1 MPSKYEITR
10 NAAEWL
16 KTEVLASQPKYLA
29 FLRTAANNYKYNF
42 VEQLLIHEQKP
53 DATACASIELW
64 NQLGRWVN
72 KGTHGIALLDTSSPR
87 HRLRYVFDISDTN
100 SYAGRTVSIWQMEF
114 RHELAMMEA
123 LSDSFGIP
131 REQMQSFPEFLEK
144 TAEVLVEDNITDY
157 LRDLT
162 LNTKGSLLE
171 DLDEFNIE
179 VELRRTMRSSI
190 TYMLLTRCGYDPS
203 IYEDYLDFS
212 HIRDFDTPDVAT
224 ILGNAVSDVSEM
236 ALREI
241 GVTVRALEKA
251 ERTQNRTFAENR
263 FPSYDVAGST
273 NNQPETERSDTN
285 DQSHLHS
292 EGRLFD
298 PRPGSAGG
306 PENREVRN
314 DAPSVPAEPSSGD
327 LRRDAPERD
336 AERALG
342 ADRPAGQR
350 DDGAPNL
357 ADGTDGGRDGAV
369 QGERPDGLG
378 RPDERDQGSGRG
390 DRDAGA
396 DLRVDEETPPA
407 DDDLPSEE
415 EQQNRIAEAEVE
427 QASAFVISQEDI
439 DAVLLGGSHISEGKY
454 RIYTQFLKQEPAADN
469 IRFLKNEY
477 GIGGAYPAVV
487 GREISEDH
495 DGKGIRLRLGKI
507 TEPDAEL
514 LLTWAKV
521 EKRIRELIR
530 DDRYLNQAERES
542 YPAWQRKQAAQADRA
557 QIAEAFLSVVRDYND
572 FQTQLGNTG
581 ALLNQ
586 YVLSDCA
593 HALTI
598 GEKTTRTLSGSD
610 YILPL
615 MRDALRQIIS
625 ENTHLTDRCNEVLE
639 ALNRD
644 VVKPLEPTYDELNPP
659 PEPPKEYRF
668 SLGDTV
674 YLGAQ
679 QYELLFLGADE
690 VRLYDPT
697 FPLLNKELSREEF
710 DRMVAENPLNDG
722 HLQVIEVVKPEAV
735 SDNDF
740 LERAKAVINEYAQ
753 REFGQDADYTDLHA
767 VDLAFTTVSDADVPV
782 QASVDLL
789 EYHLDRYVSGVLIE
803 RRSYD
808 SLEDLISKELEY
820 LDFDALTDFTDDQIA
835 EAEEKRASQEWEEAH
850 EPEAEAEYLP
860 GDILQIGADDDVPE
874 YRVITTR
881 RVASDENN
889 LPVTMYGFVAYWDR
903 ELQHEKL
910 SNTARLPVNQPIKV
924 IERTLAARLV
934 DFFHTYQPEENP
946 PRGEASVFRME
957 EDLRSNGKI
966 TDLIGLIELIVP
978 ESVVTNEGK
987 AEADQLLRE
996 MITLL
1001 PENLR
1006 YTVFGDNLS
1015 ELERLGFPIPPR
1027 EELDGMRQDT
1037 VFAPVAQELA
1047 AKAESQQSRADEMIQ
1062 QALLAAELSERT
1074 GQNVF
1079 AFEEGNPNPVNLP
1092 KSETPPVVEPT
1103 QAEETSLAPPMPVKR
1118 QSLRPTVLHPEIK
1131 NADRHDFQITVD
1143 DLGVGTPTE
1152 RYFNNVTAI
1161 RLLKKLEAEGRLATP
1176 EEQVLLSR
1184 YVGWGG
1190 LASCF
1195 EETSSHYLELKGLLT
1210 EDEYA
1215 AARESTLTAFFTPPV
1230 VIRGIYQAMEQMGF
1244 QRGNILEPSCGIG
1257 NFMGMLP
1264 ASMQDSRLYGVE
1276 LDSISGRIAQQLYQ
1290 KASIAVQGFEATDL
1304 PDSFFDAS
1312 IGNVPF
1318 GQFKVLDKRY
1328 DKHNFLIHDYFFA
1341 KALDKV
1347 RPGGVIAF
1355 ITSKGTLDKENPAVR
1370 KYIAQ
1375 RADLLGAIRLPNDT
1389 FKKAAGTDV
1398 TSDIIFLQKR
1408 DRLIDQE
1415 PDWVH
1420 LDTDPNGVRMN
1431 RYFVDHPEMI
1441 LGEMKVVSG
1450 PFGPDSACVPYE
1462 DQALGDLLSAA
1473 VQNIHADYTAIDLEE
1488 VTDEEADLTIP
1499 ADPSVRNYSYT
1510 LVDGK
1515 LYYRQNSI
1523 MKPVDVSLTGQ
1534 NRIKGM
1540 IGIRDSVR
1548 KLIEYQTE
1556 DFPEEMITREREEL
1570 NRLYD
1575 SFVAS
1580 YGILN
1585 ARANKSVFADDNS
1598 ASLLSSLEVLDD
1610 EGKFIRKADMFTR
1623 RTIKQ
1628 RVVITAVDTASEALA
1643 LSLAEKAKVD
1653 MDYMMQLTGKTEAE
1667 IVEDL
1672 EGVIFLNP
1680 LYGFGGS
1687 GGEKYLPTDEYL
1699 SGNVREKLAV
1709 AKRSA
1714 ELSPADYR
1722 PNVEALERV
1731 QPVDLTASEI
1741 SVRLGATWLP
1751 PEIVEQFMFYLLS
1764 TPRYCQWNIKVRY
1777 SQYTGEWNI
1786 EGKSYDRGN
1795 VKANSTYGTS
1805 RINAYK
1811 IIEQTL
1817 NLRDVKI
1824 FDYFEDDSGR
1834 KIAVLNRTET
1844 AIAQGKQA
1852 LIKEAFAEWIWQDP
1866 NRRQKL
1872 CKLYNEKFNSNRP
1885 REYDGSHLS
1894 FVGINPE
1901 IQLRPHQ
1908 VNAIAHILYGGNT
1921 LLAHVVGAGKTFEM
1935 VAAAQELKR
1944 LGLCHKSLI
1953 VVPNHLTEQWAAE
1966 YLQLYPAANILVA
1979 TRKSFETKN
1988 RKRFCGRIATGDYDA
2003 VIIGHSQFEK
2013 IPMSVEWQT
2022 YMLQQQIEE
2031 IVAGIAEAKRNRG
2044 DNFTVKQL
2052 EKAKKSAEAK
2062 LKKLN
2067 DQSRKDDVV
2076 TFEELGIDRI
2086 FVDEAHYFKN
2096 LAAFSKMRNVGG
2108 ISQTEAQK
2116 SSDLYMKCRYLD
2128 ELTGGRGV
2136 VFATG
2141 TPISNSMVEMYTM
2154 QKYLQYNALDQQGLL
2169 HFDAWAST
2177 FGETVTAIELA
2188 PEGSGYRSK
2197 TRFARFY
2204 NLPELM
2210 SMFKTVADIQTADML
2225 KLPVPKAN
2233 YHNIVLKP
2241 SQTQKDMVA
2250 GLSERAE
2257 KVRNKMVSSDEDN
2270 MLLITNDGRK
2280 LALDQ
2285 RLMNEMLP
2293 DHESSKVS
2301 ACANN
2306 VFEIWQRTADQRS
2319 TQMVFCDLSTPH
2331 NDGKFNVYDDLKKKL
2346 TEKGIPEE
2354 EIAFIHSAGTE
2365 EQKKELFG
2373 KVRNGQIRVLIGSTQ
2388 KMGAGTN
2395 VQQKLIALHHVDCPW
2410 RPSDLQQR
2418 EGRIIRQGNENPEVE
2433 IYTYVTEATFD
2444 SYLYQ
2449 LVESKQKFIGQIM
2462 TSKSPVRSAED
2473 IDEQALSYAEIKALC
2488 TGNPYIKEKM
2498 DLDIEV
2504 SRLKLLKA
2512 NHLSQRYA
2520 LEDQIIHHF
2529 PKEIRAL
2536 EQKVEGYTYDIGR
2549 VKVSTHPNEDGFS
2562 PMVIEGTRHSDKKA
2576 AGSAILE
2583 VCKSMTSPD
2592 PIPLGSYRGFDM
2604 ELYFDTVSREYKIT
2618 LIGSL
2623 RHVVP
2628 LGTDIF
2634 GNIQR
2639 LDNTLDGLQGR
2650 LDNTQAYL
2658 ENTRQQLEEAK
2669 VAVTKPFPHE
2679 ADLASKSARL
2689 AELNAM
2695 LDMDKPENEI
2705 VDSDRGDDD
2714 TPQTPSREQSR

>member
-1 MPSKYEITR
+1 MASKYEITK

-29 FLRTAANNYKYNF
+29 FLRTAANNYKYSF

-53 DATACASIELW
+53 DATACAGIDVW
-64 NQLGRWVN
+64 NRLGRWVN
-72 KGTHGIALLDTSSPR
+72 KGTHGIALLDTSSPQ

-114 RHELAMMEA
+114 RHELAVMEA
-123 LSDSFGIP
+123 LSDSFGIA
-131 REQMQSFPEFLEK
+131 REQMESFPEFLEK
-144 TAEVLVEDNITDY
+144 AAEVLVEDNITDY

-171 DLDEFNIE
+171 DLDELNIE

-251 ERTQNRTFAENR
+251 ERTSNRTFAENR
-263 FPSYDVAGST
+263 ISGYDVTGKA
-273 NNQPETERSDTN
+273 NNQPVTERSEQH
-285 DQSHLHS
+285 DQPHLHA
-292 EGRLFD
+292 EGRLPD
-298 PRPGSAGG
+298 PRSGSPGS

-314 DAPSVPAEPSSGD
+314 DAPSVPAGLPSGD
-327 LRRDAPERD
+327 LRRDAPEGD
-336 AERALG
+336 SERALG
-342 ADRPAGQR
+342 ADRPTGQR
-350 DDGAPNL
+350 DGGAPGI
-357 ADGTDGGRDGAV
+357 AGGTGGGRDGAS
-369 QGERPDGLG
+369 ESDRSDGLG
-378 RPDERDQGSGRG
+378 ASDERDQVLGGRN
-390 DRDAGA
+390 RNAGP
-396 DLRVDEETPPA
+396 DLRISEETPPA
-407 DDDLPSEE
+407 DDELPSER
-415 EQQNRIAEAEVE
+415 EQQNRIAEAEADR
-427 QASAFVISQEDI
+427 ASAFVISQEDI
-439 DAVLLGGSHISEGKY
+439 DTVLMGGSHVSEGKF
-454 RIYTQFLKQEPAADN
+454 RIYTQLLKQEPAADN
-469 IRFLKNEY
+469 ILFLKNEY

-487 GREISEDH
+487 GRNISEDH

-530 DDRYLNQAERES
+530 DDRYFNQAEREN
-542 YPAWQRKQAAQADRA
+542 YPVWQRGQAARA
-557 QIAEAFLSVVRDYND
+557 ERAEIAESFLSVVRDFND
-572 FQTQLGNTG
+572 YETQLGNTG
-581 ALLNQ
+581 VLLNQ
-586 YVLSDCA
+586 YVLSSCA
-593 HALTI
+593 QSLTL
-598 GEKTTRTLSGSD
+598 GEKTTNSLSGND
-610 YILPL
+610 FILPL

-639 ALNRD
+639 ALERD

-674 YLGAQ
+674 YLGTQ
-679 QYELLFLGADE
+679 QFELLYLGADE

-697 FPLLNKELSREEF
+697 FPLLNKELSREDF
-710 DRMVAENPLNDG
+710 DRMIAENPLNDG
-722 HLQVIEVVKPEAV
+722 HLHPVEVAPQATEPLPEGA
-735 SDNDF
+735 
-740 LERAKAVINEYAQ
+740 A
-753 REFGQDADYTDLHA
+753 
-767 VDLAFTTVSDADVPV
+767 
-782 QASVDLL
+782 
-789 EYHLDRYVSGVLIE
+789 
-803 RRSYD
+803 
-808 SLEDLISKELEY
+808 
-820 LDFDALTDFTDDQIA
+820 A
-835 EAEEKRASQEWEEAH
+835 EI
-850 EPEAEAEYLP
+850 EYLP

-874 YRVITTR
+874 YRVITTKR
-881 RVASDENN
+881 TAYDESDQ
-889 LPVTMYGFVAYWDR
+889 PVTMYGFVSYWDR

-910 SNTARLPVNQPIKV
+910 SNTARLPEDQPIKV
-924 IERTLAARLV
+924 IGSTLAARLV

-946 PRGEASVFRME
+946 PRGEESVFRME
-957 EDLRSNGKI
+957 EGLRNNGMI
-966 TDLIGLIELIVP
+966 TDVIGLIELIVP
-978 ESVVTNEGK
+978 EEAMTDEQK
-987 AEADQLLRE
+987 ADADQLLRE
-996 MITLL
+996 LITRL
-1001 PENLR
+1001 PEDLR
-1006 YTVFGDNLS
+1006 YTVFGDSLS
-1015 ELERLGFPIPPR
+1015 ELERLGFPIPPQ
-1027 EELDGMRQDT
+1027 EDLENMRRDA
-1037 VFAPVAQELA
+1037 VFSPVAQELA
-1047 AKAESQQSRADEMIQ
+1047 KQTAAPSASRVDEMLQ
-1062 QALLAAELSERT
+1062 QALLAAELSEQT

-1079 AFEEGNPNPVNLP
+1079 AFEEGNPNPVNLSAP
-1092 KSETPPVVEPT
+1092 SAPPIESEKP
-1103 QAEETSLAPPMPVKR
+1103 AEETVLAPPVPVR
-1118 QSLRPTVLHPEIK
+1118 RRSLPPSILHPEIK
-1131 NADRHDFQITVD
+1131 NAERHDFQITED

-1152 RYFNNVTAI
+1152 RYYNNVSAI
-1161 RLLKKLEAEGRLATP
+1161 RLLKRLESEGRLATP
-1176 EEQVLLSR
+1176 EEQAVLSR

-1215 AARESTLTAFFTPPV
+1215 AARESTLTAFYTPPV
-1230 VIRGIYQAMEQMGF
+1230 VIRGIYQALEQMGF

-1264 ASMQDSRLYGVE
+1264 ASMQYSRLYGVE

-1290 KASIAVQGFEATDL
+1290 KASIAVQGFETTDL

-1328 DKHNFLIHDYFFA
+1328 DKNNFLIHDYFFA

-1389 FKKAAGTDV
+1389 FKRAAGTDV

-1408 DRLIDQE
+1408 DRMIDQE

-1420 LDTDPNGVRMN
+1420 LDTDANGIRMN
-1431 RYFVDHPEMI
+1431 RYFVENPDMI
-1441 LGEMKVVSG
+1441 LGEMQMVSG
-1450 PFGPDSACVPYE
+1450 PFGPDSACIPYE
-1462 DQALGDLLSAA
+1462 DQSLGDLLSAA

-1499 ADPSVRNYSYT
+1499 ADPSVRNFSYT

-1515 LYYRQNSI
+1515 LYYRQNSV

-1548 KLIEYQTE
+1548 RLIEYQTE

-1575 SFVAS
+1575 AFVAS

-1653 MDYMMQLTGKTEAE
+1653 MDYMMQLTGKAEAE

-1687 GGEKYLPTDEYL
+1687 GGEKYLPADEYL

-1751 PEIVEQFMFYLLS
+1751 PEIVEQFMFSLLS

-1795 VKANSTYGTS
+1795 VKANSTYGTG

-1824 FDYFEDDSGR
+1824 FDYIEDADGR
-1834 KIAVLNRTET
+1834 RTAVLNRTET

-1901 IQLRPHQ
+1901 IELRPHQ

-1921 LLAHVVGAGKTFEM
+1921 LLAHVVGAGKTYEM
-1935 VAAAQELKR
+1935 VAAAQESKR

-1988 RKRFCGRIATGDYDA
+1988 RKRFCARIATGDYDA

-2031 IVAGIAEAKRNRG
+2031 IVAGIAEVKRNRG

-2052 EKAKKSAEAK
+2052 EKAKKSAEAR

-2108 ISQTEAQK
+2108 ISQTEAMK

-2128 ELTGGRGV
+2128 QLTGGRGV

-2154 QKYLQYNALDQQGLL
+2154 QKYLQYGTLEQQGLL

-2210 SMFKTVADIQTADML
+2210 SMFKTIADIQTADML
-2225 KLPVPKAN
+2225 RLPVPKAN
-2233 YHNIVLKP
+2233 YHNVVLQP
-2241 SQTQKDMVA
+2241 SQTQRDMVA

-2257 KVRNKMVSSDEDN
+2257 RVRNKMVSSNEDN

-2285 RLMNEMLP
+2285 RLMNDMLP
-2293 DHESSKVS
+2293 DHDSSKVA
-2301 ACANN
+2301 ACARN
-2306 VFEIWQRTADQRS
+2306 VFEIWQRTAEQRS
-2319 TQMVFCDLSTPH
+2319 TQMIFCDLSTPH

-2346 TEKGIPEE
+2346 MGMGVPEE

-2373 KVRNGQIRVLIGSTQ
+2373 KVRSGQIRVLIGSTQ

-2504 SRLKLLKA
+2504 SRLRLLKA

-2520 LEDQIIHHF
+2520 LEDQIIHKF

-2549 VKVSTHPNEDGFS
+2549 VKASTHANEDGFS
-2562 PMVIEGTRHSDKKA
+2562 PMVIEGTRHVDKKA

-2604 ELYFDTVSREYKIT
+2604 ELHFDTVSREYKIT
-2618 LIGSL
+2618 LVGSL

-2639 LDNTLDGLQGR
+2639 LDNTLDGLSGR
-2650 LDNTQAYL
+2650 LESTQAYL
-2658 ENTRQQLEEAK
+2658 ENTRQQLQEAK

-2679 ADLASKSARL
+2679 DSLATKSARL

-2705 VDSDRGDDD
+2705 VDGDRGDNDA
-2714 TPQTPSREQSR
+2714 PQTPSREQSRC